1 MVEIDLI
8 LILIVVE
15 QIDNKRTFFLSEL
28 LNVSTNMEGDY
39 NLYPEPSL
47 LFSTNANANFK

>member
-15 QIDNKRTFFLSEL
+15 QIDSKRTFFLSEL

>member
-15 QIDNKRTFFLSEL
+15 QIDDKRTFLSEL